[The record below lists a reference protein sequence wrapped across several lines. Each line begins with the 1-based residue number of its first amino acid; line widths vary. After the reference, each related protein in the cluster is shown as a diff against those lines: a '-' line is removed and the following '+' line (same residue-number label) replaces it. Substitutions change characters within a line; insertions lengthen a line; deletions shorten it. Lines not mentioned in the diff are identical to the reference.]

1 MGTETMKVHQKDQAL
16 FERIDA
22 TLAAYDAAVAEPIP
36 GYLAGYAAELDQLRA
51 DTIAARQPSA
61 SMT

>member
-1 MGTETMKVHQKDQAL
+1 MGTEVMKVHDKDRAL

-22 TLAAYDAAVAEPIP
+22 TLAAYDAAVAEPVP

-51 DTIAARQPSA
+51 DTVTARRRA
-61 SMT
+61 

>member
-1 MGTETMKVHQKDQAL
+1 MGTEAMKVHDKDRAL

-22 TLAAYDAAVAEPIP
+22 TLAAYDAAVGEPVP

-51 DTIAARQPSA
+51 DTTAARQRA
-61 SMT
+61 

>member
-1 MGTETMKVHQKDQAL
+1 MGTEAMKVHEKDQVL

-22 TLAAYDAAVAEPIP
+22 TLAAYDAAVADAVP

-51 DTIAARQPSA
+51 DTVAARSRA
-61 SMT
+61 